1 MGVSQLK
8 RKNHL
13 WSEIIKELGMFLVL
27 AVSIVLFWTSNLL
40 LFIVLLLECLVVLT
54 FWHDRYDRSFFLV
67 VAVLGTIS
75 EVLFVHFSIWRYS
88 NPTFF
93 GVPFWFP
100 IAFGTTALI
109 GERLVR
115 TIIELQCET
124 PRLELSA

>member
-1 MGVSQLK
+1 MK

-13 WSEIIKELGMFLVL
+13 WSEIFKELGIFLVL

-40 LFIVLLLECLVVLT
+40 LFIVLLFECLVVLT

-67 VAVLGTIS
+67 VAVLGTIA
-75 EVLFVHFSIWRYS
+75 EVLFVYFGVWSYG

-100 IAFGTTALI
+100 VAFGTTALI

-115 TIIELQCET
+115 TIVELQCET
-124 PRLELSA
+124 PCFELSA